1 MLPLKVPTMPVWSPR
16 LLEPADVVRAAERLA
31 ESPFVDEYGDAP
43 WLAIHLPAGEEG
55 MAAAL
60 LAAHEPDRGA
70 PKALQPI
77 EFHTQMAT
85 KATVKTPVT
94 KKTPILG
101 ANSELQLSDIAKVL
115 GERCYLSAIRRR
127 GEGALGNR
135 VSIGRAM
142 NQDIIL
148 RHSSISKFHAYLQ
161 STADDVWTVS
171 DGGSKNGTSVNG
183 ARLGKDPR
191 PLANGERLTFGSI
204 EAVFID
210 ARTVWRLLRAT

>member
-1 MLPLKVPTMPVWSPR
+1 MPVWSPR
-16 LLEPADVVRAAERLA
+16 LLEPADVVRAAARLA

-60 LAAHEPDRGA
+60 LAAHEPDRA
-70 PKALQPI
+70 TSKALQPI
-77 EFHTQMAT
+77 EFHTQMASGATT
-85 KATVKTPVT
+85 KAPGAKKASTVGAGSE
-94 KKTPILG
+94 IALG
-101 ANSELQLSDIAKVL
+101 DITRVL
-115 GERCYLSAIRRR
+115 GERCYIAAVRRR
-127 GEGALGNR
+127 RAGPLGNR

-142 NQDIIL
+142 NQDIVL
-148 RHSSISKFHAYLQ
+148 RHSTISKFHAYLQ
-161 STADDVWTVS
+161 GSDDDVWTVS

-183 ARLGKDPR
+183 ARLGQEPR

-204 EAVFID
+204 DAVFID